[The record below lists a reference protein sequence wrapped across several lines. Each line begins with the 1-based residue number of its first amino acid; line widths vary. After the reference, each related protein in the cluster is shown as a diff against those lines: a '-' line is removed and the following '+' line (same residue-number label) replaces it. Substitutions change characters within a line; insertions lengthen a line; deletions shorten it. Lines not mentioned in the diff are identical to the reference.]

1 MQHYLRVKEN
11 LRARPKRWLITGV
24 AGFVGSNI
32 LEQLLLLDQEVIG
45 LDNLAIASS
54 LKASDPYAS
63 NSVSSSKALLDVKAS
78 VSSKRWSRF
87 SFHKVDITSFAEC
100 KAAIKDVDYVL
111 HHAGLNSQSADSS
124 EVNRVNVCGFLNV
137 LEAAQENNVQRVV
150 YASSSPASQL
160 TQPTST
166 NTYLNELH
174 AKTCHR
180 NNQINSSAIST
191 VALRYQNVFGKRQT
205 NHSSNPA
212 LVPYWIEELIAG
224 EQCTLYGSKD
234 NRKDFVHIDDVVQA
248 NILAAIATEG
258 AANQCYD
265 ITSGY
270 YMNLQELFNNI
281 CKAFDTYYP
290 ELTVNGEAKVLP
302 SYLEQTQDTQI
313 DIQKAIE
320 YLKFQPRNS
329 LADDVAATI
338 SWYHRAHM
346 QEILTHA

>member
-1 MQHYLRVKEN
+1 MQHYLRVQEN

-24 AGFVGSNI
+24 AGFVGSNL
-32 LEQLLLLDQEVIG
+32 LETLLNLDQEVIG
-45 LDNLAIASS
+45 IDNLA
-54 LKASDPYAS
+54 
-63 NSVSSSKALLDVKAS
+63 VGSSKALLDIKAS
-78 VSSKRWSRF
+78 VSATRWSRF
-87 SFHKVDITSFAEC
+87 TFSKADITSFAEC
-100 KAAIKDVDYVL
+100 KVAFQQLDNIDYVL
-111 HHAGLNSQSADSS
+111 HHAGLNSQSADIS

-137 LEAAQENNVQRVV
+137 LEAAQESQVQRFV

-160 TQPTST
+160 THPSSP

-174 AKTCHR
+174 ATTCYR
-180 NNQINSSAIST
+180 NNNSNKPNNSARTEMTT
-191 VALRYQNVFGKRQT
+191 VALRYQNVFGKGQA

-212 LVPYWIEELIAG
+212 IVPYWIEELLAG

-234 NRKDFVHIDDVVQA
+234 SRKDFVHIDDVVQA
-248 NILAAIATEG
+248 NILAAIASDA

-270 YMNLQELFNNI
+270 YLSLEELFNHI

-290 ELTVNGEAKVLP
+290 ELTVNSEAYTLP
-302 SYLEQTQDTQI
+302 SYLQQKQDTQI
-313 DIQKAIE
+313 DIYKAME

-338 SWYHRAHM
+338 SWYHRAYM